1 MKRHR
6 PNKKDNRITKVPNIS
21 ASDAKRSDDQEIK
34 TTASIQ
40 GKTSSIGL
48 FAAKELSIQGFLL
61 SVARGKRKEAEEML
75 NIRDGAARSKLL
87 LSVAE
92 FTDYSGR
99 TFRCTAYQY
108 AYWAKDTKM
117 CSMLEK
123 YMDADTKS
131 SILKLIM
138 EMERIDESTSKV
150 IGLTYQ
156 QYNETHNSAHFDFSP
171 LIQAL
176 ETYMTCVLT
185 SNVIENDCNWME
197 VGQAQRDVPAH
208 VAQEY
213 CGRDSDSYYNRN
225 TLQVL
230 TFQNEIT
237 GQKDSWFPLND
248 NSGLGFTFAVLGLTK
263 GAIAVGGE
271 SRWKH
276 EGDWLDYFQ
285 RHHTMGRP
293 DWERMRRL
301 DDERTLELKQLRENL
316 DPTISQ
322 YRQCS
327 VM

>member
-75 NIRDGAARSKLL
+75 NIRDGATRSKLL
-87 LSVAE
+87 SSAAK

-99 TFRCTAYQY
+99 AFRCTAYQY

-131 SILKLIM
+131 SMLKLIM
-138 EMERIDESTSKV
+138 EMERIDESTGEA

-156 QYNETHNSAHFDFSP
+156 QHNKSHSSAHFDFSP

-176 ETYMTCVLT
+176 QTYKSYVLT
-185 SNVIENDCNWME
+185 SGVITNDRNWMR

-213 CGRDSDSYYNRN
+213 CGRDPRNQN

-230 TFQNEIT
+230 TFQNET
-237 GQKDSWFPLND
+237 MGKKNSWFPLNR
-248 NSGLGFTFAVLGLTK
+248 NSGLGFTFAVLGLTE
-263 GAIAVGGE
+263 GAIAVGGK
-271 SRWKH
+271 SRQAH
-276 EGDWLDYFQ
+276 ERDDYDLLLNSY
-285 RHHTMGRP
+285 TMGHP
-293 DWERMRRL
+293 DLQRMLRL
-301 DDERTLELKQLRENL
+301 DEERTLELKQLRENL
-316 DPTISQ
+316 DPTISRC
-322 YRQCS
+322 RQRS
-327 VM
+327 LT